1 MGFIQL
7 YKREL
12 TVAACWFPALV
23 ENNFYL
29 LLGILVCPEPFGV
42 VRVENTD
49 NRRAEF

>member
-1 MGFIQL
+1 MGFMQL

-23 ENNFYL
+23 EDNFY
-29 LLGILVCPEPFGV
+29 LLGILVCPESFGV

-49 NRRAEF
+49 NCTAEF